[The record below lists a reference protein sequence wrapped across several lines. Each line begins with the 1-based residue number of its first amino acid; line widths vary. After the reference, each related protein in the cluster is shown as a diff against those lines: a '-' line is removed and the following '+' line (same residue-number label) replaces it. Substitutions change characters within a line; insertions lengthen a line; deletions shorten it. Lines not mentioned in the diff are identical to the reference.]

1 MQISEKYIEK
11 YQEIFFQ
18 EYGFEI
24 DKAQASQEL
33 LSLVCLMDAVYR
45 HQNKPNYGSNKSIP
59 SEQGHSI

>member
-1 MQISEKYIEK
+1 MQISEEKIKK

-33 LSLVCLMDAVYR
+33 LSLVCLLNAVHR
-45 HQNKPNYGSNKSIP
+45 HINKSNDNNQCEGIL
-59 SEQGHSI
+59 IK